1 MEMNRPELMDKLS
14 RLIVKNV
21 DDYYYP
27 AFRIEVG
34 FHGDPKLKFGE
45 GLFGSFVPT
54 SKPTCAELD
63 SYHRELL
70 QDESPAK
77 NLAGLASVIYWGYAV
92 FGNQHALNKVLC
104 ILQEHGSEPCVN
116 YDMAKNQVKDVPF
129 SDKYAR
135 NRVCWFLCGRSKGPV
150 TRDDAK
156 ESINDA
162 RNAISQR
169 CYGKALGHI
178 GRMGQLGRT
187 PFASKVVAFLAP
199 DDAGVYD
206 NQIMWGLKNHPLLLK
221 SGLFD
226 QCRKG
231 VGSASSPSIQKRYNE
246 WCNALQKIADTTNS
260 EGNGSSLRP
269 LDVERAI
276 YTAVKRYRESRK
288 TR

>member
-1 MEMNRPELMDKLS
+1 MEMNRLELMHKLS
-14 RLIVKNV
+14 QLIVENV
-21 DDYYYP
+21 DGYYYP

-34 FHGDPKLKFGE
+34 PYIDNPNLDFGD

-54 SKPTCAELD
+54 SKPTCAKLD
-63 SYHRELL
+63 TFHRELL

-92 FGNQHALNKVLC
+92 FG
-104 ILQEHGSEPCVN
+104 
-116 YDMAKNQVKDVPF
+116 
-129 SDKYAR
+129 DKYAR
-135 NRVCWFLCGRSKGPV
+135 NKVCWFLYGRSKGPV

-199 DDAGVYD
+199 DAAGVYD
-206 NQIMWGLKNHPLLLK
+206 NQIMWGLKNHPLLQK

-276 YTAVKRYRESRK
+276 YTAVKRYRESCK